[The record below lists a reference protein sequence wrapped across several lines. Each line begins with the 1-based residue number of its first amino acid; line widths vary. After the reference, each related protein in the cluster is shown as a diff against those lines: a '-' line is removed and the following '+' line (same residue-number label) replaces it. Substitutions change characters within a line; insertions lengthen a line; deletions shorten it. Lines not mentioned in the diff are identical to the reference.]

1 MTAHRMKR
9 WPVEHQR
16 AVAALVIQSIQ
27 GDREQA
33 TEDEISA
40 LFFKLQRNII
50 TNPEDFRGIGN
61 WASIRNWLV
70 PAVRHD
76 KPIGKM
82 PKEVKEVKEDHFQYG
97 VMRARIAKL
106 EQSNTK
112 LEEMIN
118 LILKEGIHALLPI
131 YGVNII
137 RNGGIVIDN
146 VDIMVAEQPKVVE
159 VVVSASEEEEA
170 DRKALAKANTI
181 PPVPAYKTGQFI
193 KPSAPVSM
201 SRKEMAEE
209 VNGFKPPVV
218 KTTKEIVPSRERENI
233 TIVGVIQAHAAEL
246 KREYE
251 GIVNLKLFDQR
262 DTVTTIANYCK
273 GKEVIIVTT
282 HVNHGVMKTL
292 KSTEGCKVHLFKSA
306 SIKALKAKI
315 DELLKQRS
323 SQ

>member
-16 AVAALVIQSIQ
+16 AVAALVIKSIQ

-33 TEDEISA
+33 TEDEISK
-40 LFFKLQRNII
+40 LFFKLQRNVL

-82 PKEVKEVKEDHFQYG
+82 PKEVKEAKNDHFQYG

-106 EQSNTK
+106 EESNTK

-131 YGVNII
+131 LGVNIV
-137 RNGGIVIDN
+137 RNGGIIVDN
-146 VDIMVAEQPKVVE
+146 VDIVLVEQPKVVE
-159 VVVSASEEEEA
+159 VVVSASEEEEL

-193 KPSAPVSM
+193 KPSTPVSM
-201 SRKEMAEE
+201 SRKEMAQE
-209 VNGFKPPVV
+209 VNDFRPPVIQ
-218 KTTKEIVPSRERENI
+218 TPKEIVAPREREQI
-233 TIVGVIQAHAAEL
+233 TIVGLIQAHAAEL
-246 KREYE
+246 KREYD
-251 GIVNLKLFDQR
+251 GIANFKIFDQR
-262 DTVTTIANYCK
+262 DTVIKIANYCK
-273 GKEVIIVTT
+273 DKEVLIVTA
-282 HVNHGVMKTL
+282 HVNQGILKTL
-292 KSTEGCKVHLFKSA
+292 KNTPGCTVHLIKSS
-306 SIKALKAKI
+306 SIKALKEKI
-315 DELLKQRS
+315 NELLKERS